1 MVFLLRPRKRRSWL
15 WLKDEESV
23 CISSRVADLPRITF
37 ESVAS
42 FVCQIIRAEEVAIE
56 EWAMLESEGGRM
68 SRITEAGRVVI
79 EIMFDNTDA
88 FPALSFDLI
97 AK

>member
-1 MVFLLRPRKRRSWL
+1 
-15 WLKDEESV
+15 
-23 CISSRVADLPRITF
+23 
-37 ESVAS
+37 
-42 FVCQIIRAEEVAIE
+42 VAIE
-56 EWAMLESEGGRM
+56 EWAMPESEGGRM

-79 EIMFDNTDA
+79 EMIFDNTDA